1 MNLREAHGP
10 LQEVVDEVRNSE
22 TDFKNAERVQRPLPK
37 NIDEPNLGSECGEVL
52 ALPSMSVASVRGPR
66 T

>member
-22 TDFKNAERVQRPLPK
+22 TDFKTLNVCKGLCQRTLTNP
-37 NIDEPNLGSECGEVL
+37 ISEV
-52 ALPSMSVASVRGPR
+52 SVVRSLLCRP
-66 T
+66 